1 MENEKITDLG
11 CPGDGERNTATVC
24 KEPWLAVILSR
35 FWAGIGQIYA
45 GRMRR
50 GCILILIEAALT
62 GFWIW
67 CVFSYR
73 GNIVTG
79 IVVFLVVSAIGIWNL
94 FDAHK
99 CARRQ
104 NSEEFETARKE
115 EKDAWLAVF
124 LSSVIPGLGQLY
136 IRKRLL
142 GIIFILCSLALVPTR
157 KEWFVWALG
166 LWAIFVTFV
175 CYHAYASS
183 PVRREASKR
192 LAVTIV
198 GVILVLGLWG
208 YAAFPMK
215 EYFVEAFR
223 HPDVPEYFPEEFKKT
238 GGSMAPTLQKSD
250 RVLVRKSGR
259 YKPRRGDIVVCKPP
273 VDGDMNMMKRVV
285 ALGGE
290 SVEIKDGSI
299 YVNGEKA
306 ECSRLKNIEYASTGK
321 FGVEGE
327 AFEVPVDSFFVLG
340 DNSNNSRDSRDFGA
354 ISESDLIGEVYKIYW
369 PPGRMGPVE

>member
-1 MENEKITDLG
+1 MENDKITDLG
-11 CPGDGERNTATVC
+11 FSGDREGNTETVC
-24 KEPWLAVILSR
+24 KEPWLAVILSK

-50 GCILILIEAALT
+50 GCVLILVEAALLV
-62 GFWIW
+62 FAAW

-79 IVVFLVVSAIGIWNL
+79 VVVFLVVSAIGIWNL

-104 NSEEFETARKE
+104 NGMDFEATRKA
-115 EKDAWLAVF
+115 EKDPWLAVF

-136 IRKRLL
+136 IRKRLW
-142 GIIFILCSLALVPTR
+142 GIVFILCWVVLLITK
-157 KEWFVWALG
+157 KEWLIWVLG
-166 LWAIFVTFV
+166 FEAMFVTFV

-183 PVRREASKR
+183 PVRREGSKR
-192 LAVTIV
+192 LGVTIA

-208 YAAFPMK
+208 YTVFPMK

-223 HPDVPEYFPEEFKKT
+223 HHDVAEYLPEEFKKT
-238 GGSMAPTLQKSD
+238 GGSMAPTFQKSD
-250 RVLVRKSGR
+250 RVLVKKSGR
-259 YKPRRGDIVVCKPP
+259 YKPRRGDIVVFKSP
-273 VDGDMNMMKRVV
+273 VDGNMNLMKRVA

-290 SVEIKDGSI
+290 SVEIKDGSVYI
-299 YVNGEKA
+299 NGEKM
-306 ECSRLKNIEYASTGK
+306 ESPRLKNIEYVSTGK

-327 AFEVPVDSFFVLG
+327 AFEVPADSLFVLG
-340 DNSNNSRDSRDFGA
+340 DNSVNSRDSREFGA
-354 ISESDLIGEVYKIYW
+354 VAESDLIGRAYKIYW
-369 PPGRMGPVE
+369 PPGRMGPIE